1 MKSLC
6 LIQKSIRKQGK
17 LTEHEYH
24 KHRPRKVLFSEHV
37 HFVQIYMPGF
47 CRPSHIIIWW
57 DPKYNICITDKKL
70 LHFELS
76 KSSQIL
82 NVGKTGFPRP
92 GQILLLIFILR
103 FPIMLAILALCL
115 MLSITLYAGI
125 IGRSLYVAC
134 SYVYCCYII
143 VIQHEKIWFMH
154 K

>member
-1 MKSLC
+1 MAWKNRSYL
-6 LIQKSIRKQGK
+6 
-17 LTEHEYH
+17 H
-24 KHRPRKVLFSEHV
+24 KIHLVVLWHLSPVCMCYPNSVSFIE
-37 HFVQIYMPGF
+37 FFMDFCIYDE
-47 CRPSHIIIWW
+47 IL
-57 DPKYNICITDKKL
+57 NTICITDKKL

-82 NVGKTGFPRP
+82 SVDKTGFPRP
-92 GQILLLIFILR
+92 GQILLLIFILH

-125 IGRSLYVAC
+125 IGRSLYVVY

-143 VIQHEKIWFMH
+143 VIQHEKIWLMH